1 MRALFSR
8 FAGWSAWATGHPLA
22 FVLATSLCLLWAIT
36 GPVFG
41 YSDTWQLVINTGT
54 TVLTFLMV
62 FVLQHSQNRDAIA
75 IQAKLD
81 ELIMHTKNARNDLI
95 EAEKLT
101 EEEVELLRQ
110 HRAECGIPAATAK
123 QANGAS
129 ELSQ

>member
-1 MRALFSR
+1 MNTHFTR

-22 FVLATSLCLLWAIT
+22 FVIATAACVVWALT
-36 GPVFG
+36 GPFFS

-62 FVLQHSQNRDAIA
+62 FVLQHSQNRDAVA

-81 ELIMHTKNARNDLI
+81 ELIFHTKDARNDLV

-101 EEEVELLRQ
+101 EKEVEILRQ
-110 HRAECGIPAATAK
+110 HRAK
-123 QANGAS
+123 AS
-129 ELSQ
+129 YELNSVT